1 MKLYRTILAASVL
14 SVGFSGCLKDDSTV
28 LNPANVQSVIEFQN
42 TANLATN
49 VATNPIA
56 LNTIKIQMDPTNPVY
71 NAVISYSG
79 AKDADEDISVTVGTS
94 DAAVLALYN
103 SKQATTYT
111 ALPTANY
118 SFPTPTVIIKK
129 GTRKVNFPIQLTGSD
144 QFFGKNYVLPLT
156 IKTVSSGTIS
166 GNFQH
171 MLYLISGVSKLDG
184 VYELHFKFDYTNPA
198 LSDRGYDLFAA
209 GWYYSDI
216 QMLTQSTTTS
226 AVVNLNAG
234 TSATSGVHAAI
245 AAGLPSN
252 IPTTVPLLTFD
263 PATYK
268 ITSIKN
274 NVTTS
279 TRTLTMNSAYD
290 NRMDKTTNNIYF
302 SFTLTETGKN
312 PMLVTDTLIYKTPRP

>member
-28 LNPANVQSVIEFQN
+28 LNPANVNSVIEFQN

-79 AKDADEDISVTVGTS
+79 AKDAEEDISVTVGTS
-94 DAAVLALYN
+94 DPAVLALYN

-111 ALPTANY
+111 ALPTTNY
-118 SFPTPTVIIKK
+118 TFPSPTVIIKK

-156 IKTVSSGTIS
+156 IKTASSGTIS

-171 MLYLISGVSKLDG
+171 MLYLISGVNRLDG
-184 VYELHFKFDYTNPA
+184 VYELHLKIDFGANPN
-198 LSDRGYDLFAA
+198 DRGYDTYAA

-226 AVVNLNAG
+226 ALVNLNAG

-245 AAGLPSN
+245 AAGLPTN
-252 IPTTVPLLTFD
+252 IPTSVPLLTFD
-263 PATYK
+263 PVTYK
-268 ITSIKN
+268 VTSIKN

-279 TRTLTMNSAYD
+279 TRTLAMVTGYD
-290 NRMDKTTNNIYF
+290 NRMDKTSNNIYVQ
-302 SFTLTETGKN
+302 FTVAETGKSTFT
-312 PMLVTDTLIYKTPRP
+312 VTDTLIYKTPRP